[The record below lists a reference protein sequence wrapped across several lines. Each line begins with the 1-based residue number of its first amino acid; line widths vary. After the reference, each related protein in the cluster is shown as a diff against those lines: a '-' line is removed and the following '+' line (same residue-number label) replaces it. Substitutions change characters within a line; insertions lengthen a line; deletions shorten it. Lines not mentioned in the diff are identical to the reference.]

1 MADMIKNSPK
11 QVFEQYKIGTDFKA
25 GLGDKGI
32 FEQSKINE
40 RFFFGDHWRGVN
52 SGNSRPLVRR
62 NIIKRI
68 GEYKLSSIA
77 AAPISVNYSADG
89 VPDNTSLKETKEKM
103 RKDLLAGTGFEGE
116 TKDAEIGTIMSVL
129 SGYFGTTAERV
140 KFDLKK
146 EKFLRNAYISGSSV
160 AYTYWDGDI
169 NTGLYADSERRKLIK
184 GDIAFEI
191 LNIENVVFGD
201 PNCDDL
207 QKQPFIIISQRLDC
221 GEVRREA
228 QRNKISPEER
238 EKITPDGKD
247 NYNVNAGTYGETEL
261 SENNRVTV
269 LTKFWKEWNK
279 DGTDYVVMCEKVT
292 EKAYVKKPFD
302 IGIKLYPFAV
312 FRWSDRFGTAYGE
325 SDITYQ
331 IPNQI
336 AINRAHSAEIWA
348 IMTNGMPMM
357 VVNGDTVTEQITN
370 NPGQVIKVYGTAEDV
385 AGAVRHISPPAFSG
399 QLITAVNDIAD
410 NTLQDNGASDAALG
424 NIRPDNAAAII
435 QTREAALQP
444 MQLYQ
449 NKFYSAVEDIARIWA
464 QFWVNLY
471 GNRSL
476 KINDSTGSYYVPFNA
491 DRYRD
496 LLINAKIDV
505 GSSPIY
511 SVPAALSTLDALF
524 GAGVINKVQYL
535 KRLPNGIIEDKTGLL
550 EEAENEMKM
559 QQQALMQQS
568 GMGGSDVMDIIAEQ
582 YPDLYAQFQQMS
594 PEQQQA
600 VLASMSGTGAE
611 EEGIPMEVGD
621 L

>member
-11 QVFEQYKIGTDFKA
+11 QVFEQYKIVTNFKA
-25 GLGDKGI
+25 SLGDKGI

-40 RFFFGDHWRGVN
+40 RFFYGDQWHGVD

-62 NIIKRI
+62 NVVKRI
-68 GEYKLSSIA
+68 GEHKISAIA
-77 AAPISVNYSADG
+77 SVPIAVNYSADG
-89 VPDNTSLKETKEKM
+89 VPDNTSLDEEK
-103 RKDLLAGTGFEGE
+103 KQIKKNLFGGGTLTGE
-116 TKDAEIGTIMSVL
+116 LKDAEIGTILSVL
-129 SGYFGTTAERV
+129 SDYFAVTAERV

-146 EKFLRNAYISGSSV
+146 EKLLRNAYISGTAL
-160 AYTYWDGDI
+160 AYTFWNSDI
-169 NTGLYADSERRKLIK
+169 NTGLYADISRSKLIK
-184 GDIAFEI
+184 GDIDFEI
-191 LNIENVVFGD
+191 LNVENVVFGD
-201 PNCDDL
+201 PNCEEV
-207 QKQPFIIISQRLDC
+207 QKQPYIIISQRLDC
-221 GEVRREA
+221 GDVRREA
-228 QRNKISPEER
+228 QRNRIGPEER

-302 IGIKLYPFAV
+302 IGIKLYPFAI
-312 FRWSDRFGTAYGE
+312 FRWSDRYGTVYGD
-325 SDITYQ
+325 SDITFQ

-336 AINRAHSAEIWA
+336 AINRAMSAEIWA
-348 IMTNGMPMM
+348 ITTTGVPLT
-357 VVNGDTVTEQITN
+357 VVNGDTVQEQITN
-370 NPGQVIKVYGTAEDV
+370 NPGQIIKVYGTAEDV
-385 AGAVRHISPPAFSG
+385 AGAIRHISPPAFSS
-399 QLITAVNDIAD
+399 QLITAVNDIAN
-410 NTLQDNGASDAALG
+410 NTLTDNGASDAALG

-464 QFWVNLY
+464 QFWINLY
-471 GNRSL
+471 GNRRL
-476 KINDSTGSYYVPFNA
+476 KINDSTGSYYVSFNA
-491 DRYRD
+491 ERYRG
-496 LLINAKIDV
+496 LLVNAKIDV

-511 SVPAALSTLDALF
+511 SVPASMATLDNMYANQL
-524 GAGVINKVQYL
+524 INKTQYL
-535 KRLPNGIIEDKTGLL
+535 ERLPDGIIKDKTGLL
-550 EEAENEMKM
+550 EDAKKELKM
-559 QQQALMQQS
+559 QQGIGGNDDIMQ
-568 GMGGSDVMDIIAEQ
+568 IIAAQ

-594 PEQQQA
+594 PEEQQA
-600 VLASMSGTGAE
+600 VIASMSGAGA